1 MEDVRLRGAGNIL
14 GEVLSGHMNRVGLD
28 LYLEM
33 LEQAVSKIKG
43 GGVAL
48 HTETE
53 INLALTAHIP
63 ETYITDGHE
72 RLRWYKLL
80 SSARDS
86 KSRQELVLELRDRF
100 GHLPEELQVFLA
112 VLELKWFLSE
122 VQAARADIHADR
134 VRIAWDEG
142 QTAIAPERIPAFL
155 ATNTAVRLLPPATL
169 EWKLDTARA
178 VPLRL
183 DEVRHALAAL
193 ITPPAELPG
202 ASA

>member
-1 MEDVRLRGAGNIL
+1 
-14 GEVLSGHMNRVGLD
+14 MNRVGLD

-142 QTAIAPERIPAFL
+142 QTAIAPERIPPFWRPIRQFGCCRR
-155 ATNTAVRLLPPATL
+155 RL
-169 EWKLDTARA
+169 WSGNWIRRA
-178 VPLRL
+178 PCRCALTRCAMPWRL
-183 DEVRHALAAL
+183 
-193 ITPPAELPG
+193 
-202 ASA
+202 

>member
-1 MEDVRLRGAGNIL
+1 M
-14 GEVLSGHMNRVGLD
+14 
-28 LYLEM
+28 
-33 LEQAVSKIKG
+33 
-43 GGVAL
+43 
-48 HTETE
+48 
-53 INLALTAHIP
+53 
-63 ETYITDGHE
+63 
-72 RLRWYKLL
+72 
-80 SSARDS
+80 
-86 KSRQELVLELRDRF
+86 
-100 GHLPEELQVFLA
+100 
-112 VLELKWFLSE
+112 SE